1 MNQKS
6 TLIMGLFLAVLL
18 IGVAKADYSDYNV
31 DMKVLSLNSYEN
43 TPVVVFGYI
52 TINDWSKTVPV
63 DTLRLRIQ
71 KGDEIVKDLSFNELN
86 YVNDIDNNNY
96 LVDGFFYT
104 KISDLTPGNY
114 IAILSLGG
122 EDVNIKRFKVISG
135 TSDLS
140 VKYITFTD
148 TQGPVVELNYAGS
161 SNDHIARIYVYGR
174 NNFNTPGVFDY
185 SLSAGENKIVA
196 ASDVGT
202 FNLNDYVNENEVAG
216 LVVYGEEIDSTGA
229 VVSTTEPYVIIK
241 RTGVKDASPSITV
254 ESKNEELKKG
264 ESKLINFQVRNNG
277 LLPITLNVQLGGS
290 LKDYASTTIN
300 ELTINPSES
309 KSIPVTISIPR
320 KTIESTG
327 NLTISLLSG
336 SELIATN
343 VSLFNLNSADPVHS
357 VIVSEINFTKTLYY
371 NDEKV
376 KGYFVL
382 TNDGDYEEVVN
393 VEYGFEGNE
402 TNYVTNIDLM
412 PGESKKF
419 DIIVPAVINSLFK
432 VSVSNDNLSN
442 SKEVS
447 VNVEQRFYSFRFY
460 LSDDHLVA
468 YNELKKNVLLI
479 IENTGN
485 TEDLFV
491 VKSDYNYYELNDS
504 SVFLLKPNEEKE
516 INATISVPI
525 NETLL
530 TINYTVCSQ
539 NGAECKNNTLVMTI
553 FNTDNYEESSS
564 EVNVSESI
572 MNDNEV
578 VYAFDVKNNN
588 KLAKTYNLVYSTND
602 SSLRLSAY
610 PSDTFVLQP
619 GESYTVYLHA
629 NSDEDLTGKEIN
641 YAIKENGKELINNTL
656 IISPKKTSTLTGFAV
671 AVGSVLGVAGLVV
684 IILFI
689 YFYFIKQP
697 PQGGDEEFKPV
708 EVKKADL
715 TKPNVKNEAK
725 YW

>member
-1 MNQKS
+1 MNPKN
-6 TLIMGLFLAVLL
+6 TLIMSLFLAVLL
-18 IGVAKADYSDYNV
+18 IGVAKADYSDYSVN
-31 DMKVLSLNSYEN
+31 MKVLSQNSYEN

-52 TINDWSKTVPV
+52 TISDWSKTVPV

-104 KISDLTPGNY
+104 KISDLTAGDY

-122 EDVNIKRFKVISG
+122 EDVSIKRFKVVTG

-161 SNDHIARIYVYGR
+161 SNDHVARIYVYGR
-174 NNFNTPGVFDY
+174 SNFNTPGEFDY
-185 SLSAGENKIVA
+185 SLSAGESKIVA

-202 FNLNDYVNENEVAG
+202 FNLNDYVNENQVAG
-216 LVVYGEEIDSTGA
+216 LIVYGEELDSTGA
-229 VVSTTEPYVIIK
+229 VVSSTEPYVIIK
-241 RTGVKDASPSITV
+241 RTGVKDASPSINI

-264 ESKLINFQVRNNG
+264 ESKLIDFQVTNNG
-277 LLPITLNVQLGGS
+277 LLPITLNVQLSGS
-290 LKDYASTTIN
+290 LSGYASTDIN

-320 KTIESTG
+320 KTIESNG

-336 SELIATN
+336 NELIALNT
-343 VSLFNLNSADPVHS
+343 SLFTLNPADPVHS
-357 VIVSEINFTKTLYY
+357 VIVSEINFTKPFYY

-382 TNDGDYEEVVN
+382 TNDGDYAEVVDAS
-393 VEYGFEGNE
+393 YGFEGNE
-402 TNYVTNIDLM
+402 TNYITNIELV

-419 DIIVPAVINSLFK
+419 EIMVPAVINSLFS
-432 VSVSNDNLSN
+432 VSVSNDNLIN

-468 YNELKKNVLLI
+468 YNDLKKNVLLV

-485 TEDLFV
+485 AEDLFV
-491 VKSDYNYYELNDS
+491 IKSDYDYYELNDS
-504 SVFLLKPNEEKE
+504 SIFLLKPEEKKV

-530 TINYTVCSQ
+530 TMNYTVCSQ
-539 NGAECKNNTLVMTI
+539 NGDECKNNTLVMTI
-553 FNTDNYEESSS
+553 FNTANYEESSS
-564 EVNVSESI
+564 EVNVSEST
-572 MNDNEV
+572 MSDNEV
-578 VYAFDVKNNN
+578 AYAFDVKNNN
-588 KLAKTYNLVYSTND
+588 KIAKTYNIVYSTND
-602 SSLRLSAY
+602 SSLKLSAY

-619 GESYTVYLHA
+619 GESYTVYLYA

-641 YAIKENGKELINNTL
+641 YAIKENGKELINDTL
-656 IISPKKTSTLTGFAV
+656 IVSPKKTSSLTGFAV